1 MPYLYLISSI
11 FLNASSSIICAFYN
25 RKNKEKQ
32 NASPFYTLLLLSSV
46 FVCWVILFLL
56 DGSINLKV
64 IPYALL
70 FSIGYISAVVGLVYA
85 LKTGPVLLT
94 SLILQL
100 SLIGTT
106 IWGFFFWNA
115 KFTLLVG
122 VGLVLVVVS
131 LWLCLYTGKKE
142 ERKLNLKWIFWVLI
156 LFLGNSC
163 CTIVQ
168 KTQQMDF
175 NGRYGNFMM
184 MVATGVGVILTAF
197 LYLRGDRSQEETLL
211 KKAWV
216 FPVLS
221 GVLNAIQN
229 LLVIVLATT
238 SLSPSLIYP
247 VLSIGG
253 LMIVTMF
260 SAFVFKE
267 KMQWWQWIG
276 VALGGIAIVLLS

>member
-1 MPYLYLISSI
+1 MPYLYLVSSV
-11 FLNASSSIICAFYN
+11 FLNASTSIICAFYN

-32 NASPFYTLLLLSSV
+32 NASSFYNLLLLSSV
-46 FVCWVILFLL
+46 FACWLILFSF
-56 DGSINLKV
+56 DRSVDLKV

-70 FSIGYISAVVGLVYA
+70 FSVGYISAMVGLVYA

-106 IWGFFFWNA
+106 VWGFFFWNS
-115 KFTLLVG
+115 KFTLTVGIGLALVA
-122 VGLVLVVVS
+122 VS

-142 ERKLNLKWIFWVLI
+142 EGKLNHKWLFWVLI

-175 NGRYGNFMM
+175 DGQYGNFMM
-184 MVATGVGVILTAF
+184 MVATGIGVIATAF
-197 LYLRGDRSQEETLL
+197 LYFKGDRSQEKTLL
-211 KKAWV
+211 KQAWY
-216 FPVLS
+216 FPVLA
-221 GVLNAIQN
+221 GALNAAQN

-238 SLSPSLIYP
+238 SLSSSLIYP
-247 VLSIGG
+247 VLSIGS
-253 LMIVTMF
+253 LMVVTLF

-267 KMQWWQWIG
+267 KLQWWQWLGIG
-276 VALGGIAIVLLS
+276 VGTVAIAMLA